1 MFIFS
6 ICKRNISVIE
16 ITDYKFKNKSCLR
29 IVGRVGHPLFVQT
42 GSLGDT
48 ALYSVLTRL
57 PCYQCVHIPVK
68 RHKRGYKRTSH
79 IYQYKIIRLET
90 ERILMYIIHIGTSMF
105 TLFQLSLYIKSDRF
119 FFLHI
124 VTYFMNHYFYMNIY
138 NNVKSL
144 WNRKQIVAR
153 HFYCKPAVTAF
164 SLRDRRHV
172 PQIYVTFPGDF
183 FFLIYYYMYF
193 DKLSWKKQSTLSG
206 NFARY

>member
-48 ALYSVLTRL
+48 ALYPVLTRL

-68 RHKRGYKRTSH
+68 HKRGYKRTSH

-119 FFLHI
+119 FFFFTYCYIFYEPLFLHEYI
-124 VTYFMNHYFYMNIY
+124 
-138 NNVKSL
+138 
-144 WNRKQIVAR
+144 
-153 HFYCKPAVTAF
+153 
-164 SLRDRRHV
+164 
-172 PQIYVTFPGDF
+172 
-183 FFLIYYYMYF
+183 
-193 DKLSWKKQSTLSG
+193 
-206 NFARY
+206 